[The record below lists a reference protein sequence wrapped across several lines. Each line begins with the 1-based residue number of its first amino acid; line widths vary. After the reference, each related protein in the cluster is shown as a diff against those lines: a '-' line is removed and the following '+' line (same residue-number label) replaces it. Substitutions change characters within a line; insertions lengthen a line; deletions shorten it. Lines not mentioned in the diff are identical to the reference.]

1 MRVLDTTDVKDVQA
15 LAFSPDGRYLAA
27 GTNRQGFVVHDLA
40 GGGAARVGPDG
51 FRWALRIGFEPGG
64 AVVATTTDGRTRFD
78 PATGG
83 RLGVGPFDPD
93 GPRPVPFFDS
103 SAAGTR
109 LATVQ
114 FWSPRSRLICWD
126 AADDGWERR
135 WFVDDRPA
143 YCPPAVSP
151 AGDRVAFFAAETL
164 GAGAAQQLLVFDAD
178 SGEPVGA
185 GTYPFAELHGPCYQP
200 GGRQIV
206 VPHAGVLVVWDA
218 RVLGKPARVKN
229 DTRQH
234 FTAAAFH
241 PSGRYLFTTSNDATV
256 TVWDTDEWVRV
267 KRFAWEVGRLRSVA
281 VSADGLLAAA
291 GSDRGRVVVWDVD
304 V

>member
-1 MRVLDTTDVKDVQA
+1 MRVLDTADIKEVVA

-27 GTNRQGFVVHDLA
+27 GTNRQGFVTHDLA
-40 GGGAARVGPDG
+40 GGSRIRVGPDG
-51 FRWALRIGFEPGG
+51 FRQALRIEFEPGG
-64 AVVATTTDGRTRFD
+64 ALAATTTDGRTRFD
-78 PATGG
+78 PATGS

-114 FWSPRSRLICWD
+114 FWSSRSRLVCWD
-126 AADDGWERR
+126 AVGDGWERR

-164 GAGAAQQLLVFDAD
+164 GPGAAQQLLVLDAD

-185 GTYPFAELHGPCYQP
+185 GSYPFTEIHPPRYQP

-206 VPHAGVLVVWDA
+206 
-218 RVLGKPARVKN
+218 
-229 DTRQH
+229 
-234 FTAAAFH
+234 
-241 PSGRYLFTTSNDATV
+241 
-256 TVWDTDEWVRV
+256 
-267 KRFAWEVGRLRSVA
+267 
-281 VSADGLLAAA
+281 
-291 GSDRGRVVVWDVD
+291 
-304 V
+304 